1 MEKTFAPQDIE
12 TKWYKTW
19 EQRGYFAPDMASK
32 SDPYSIVIPPPN
44 VTGSLH
50 IGHAL
55 QHGIMDALTRY
66 NRMQGKNA
74 LWQVGTDHA
83 GIATQM
89 VVERKLAAEGKP
101 GREEMGREKF
111 IEKIWEWK
119 EESGGTITQQ
129 MRRLGNSVDWD
140 TERFTM
146 DEGFSS
152 AVQET
157 FIRLHKDGLIYRGKR
172 LVNWDPKLHTAI
184 SDLEVENREVKGKM
198 WNLRYPLAD
207 GVKTLDG
214 KDYIVVATTRPE
226 TLLGDTGVAVNAEDP
241 RYTNLIGQHVLLPL
255 VGRLIP
261 IVADDHANM
270 EKGTGCVKITP
281 AHDFNDYEV
290 GQRHKLPMVN
300 ILTMNA
306 DIRQTAECVNSD
318 GSDNDEMDTTL
329 PEKYRG
335 MERFAA
341 RREVVADM
349 DALGFL
355 EDIEENDMTIPYGD
369 RGGVVIEPMLTNQ
382 WYVDAKKLAGPAIEV
397 VEDGRIKFVPQQYE
411 NMYFSWMRNIQDWCI
426 SRQLW
431 WGHQIPAWYDEA
443 GKAYVG
449 QSEAAVREQYN
460 LGDIPLTQD
469 EDVLDTWFSSALWT
483 FGTQGWPEQT
493 ERLKAFHPTDVLVTG
508 FDIIFFWVARM
519 VMMSMHLIKD
529 ENGESEVPFKTVYV
543 TGLIRDE
550 QGQKMSKSKGNVL
563 DPLDMIDGIDIESL
577 LEKRTGNMMQPQ
589 QAAKIASRTRKQFPD
604 GIEPHGSD
612 ALRFTLCAL
621 ASTGRDINWDMKR
634 LEGYRNFCNKI
645 WNASR
650 YVLMNAQGENG
661 DEDCGQDNSD
671 DYRLTLADRW
681 IVSRLQQ
688 AETEVTTAIDSYRF
702 DLAAQALY
710 DFVWNEYCDWYLELS
725 KPVLWDEN
733 GDPAIQKGTRRT
745 LVRVL
750 EAVLRLAHPMLPFI
764 TEEIWQ
770 NIAPLAGITL
780 NPEGDTIML
789 QPFPVADQSKVD
801 SEADADIEWVK
812 NVIIGVRNV
821 RGEMNISPAK
831 DLPIYIARGDATA
844 KRRLEDNRQF
854 LSKLA
859 SLESITWLDDPAD
872 APLCATAL
880 AGDLEILVPMAGLI
894 DVDAEL
900 ARLDREIDKIG
911 IETKKLTGKLSNPK
925 FADNAPA
932 EVVAKERQRLED
944 FEGSLSQLQ
953 EKRSAIAEMA

>member
-382 WYVDAKKLAGPAIEV
+382 WYVDAKKLAGPAIEA

-529 ENGESEVPFKTVYV
+529 ENGKPEVPFKTVYV

-831 DLPIYIARGDATA
+831 DLPIYMARGDATA
-844 KRRLEDNRQF
+844 KRRLEENRQF

>member
-19 EQRGYFAPDMASK
+19 EQRGYFAPKAGSDK
-32 SDPYSIVIPPPN
+32 DPYSIVIPPPN

-66 NRMQGKNA
+66 NRMKGKNA
-74 LWQVGTDHA
+74 LWQVGSDHA

-89 VVERKLAAEGKP
+89 VVERKLAAEGQP
-101 GREEMGREKF
+101 GREELGREKF
-111 IEKIWEWK
+111 IEKTWEWK
-119 EESGGTITQQ
+119 EESGDTIMRQ

-146 DEGFSS
+146 DDGFYKG
-152 AVQET
+152 VQEA
-157 FIRLHKDGLIYRGKR
+157 FIRLHADGLIYRGKR

-184 SDLEVENREVKGKM
+184 SDLEVENRDVKGKM
-198 WNLRYPLAD
+198 YNLRYPLAE

-241 RYTNLIGQHVLLPL
+241 RYANLIGQHVVLPL

-290 GQRHKLPMVN
+290 GQRHRLPMVN

-306 DIRQTAECVNSD
+306 DIRHSAECVNSD
-318 GSDNDEMDTTL
+318 GSDNEQMNNSL
-329 PEKYRG
+329 PEKYQG

-349 DALGFL
+349 DALGLL
-355 EDIEENDMTIPYGD
+355 EGIEENDMTIPYGD

-382 WYVDAKKLAGPAIEV
+382 WYVDAKKLAGPAIEA

-431 WGHQIPAWYDEA
+431 WGHRIPAWYDQT

-449 QSEAAVREQYN
+449 SSEEDVRAKYN
-460 LGDIPLTQD
+460 LGDIELHQD

-483 FGTQGWPEQT
+483 FGTLGWPEDT
-493 ERLKAFHPTDVLVTG
+493 ERLKTFHPTDVLVTG

-519 VMMSMHLIKD
+519 IMMSMHLIKD
-529 ENGESEVPFKTVYV
+529 ENGQAEVPFKTVYV

-604 GIEPHGSD
+604 GIEPHGAD

-650 YVLMNAQGENG
+650 YVLMNATGEDG
-661 DEDCGQDNSD
+661 DQDCGQDNSD
-671 DYRLTLADRW
+671 NYKLTLADRW
-681 IVSRLQQ
+681 IVSRLQS
-688 AETEVTTAIDSYRF
+688 AESEVTAAIDSYRF

-750 EAVLRLAHPMLPFI
+750 EAILRLAHPMLPFI

-770 NIAPLAGITL
+770 NIAPLAGIGL

-789 QPFPVADQSKVD
+789 QPFPVADQSQID
-801 SEADADIEWVK
+801 AQADADIDWVK
-812 NVIIGVRNV
+812 NVIVGVRNV

-831 DLPIYIARGDATA
+831 ALPIYMARGDAED
-844 KRRLEDNRQF
+844 KRRLEENRQF

-859 SLESITWLDDPAD
+859 SLESITWLDDPAQ

-900 ARLDREIDKIG
+900 ARLDREIDKIS
-911 IETKKLTGKLSNPK
+911 IEVKKLSGKLSNAK
-925 FADNAPA
+925 FVDNAPA
-932 EVVAKERQRLED
+932 EVVAKERQKLEE
-944 FEGSLSQLQ
+944 FEGSVSQLQ

>member
-290 GQRHKLPMVN
+290 GQRHKLPMAN

-382 WYVDAKKLAGPAIEV
+382 WYVDAKKLAGPAIEA

-529 ENGESEVPFKTVYV
+529 ENGEPEVPFKTVYV

-577 LEKRTGNMMQPQ
+577 LEKRTGNLMQPQ

-750 EAVLRLAHPMLPFI
+750 ESVLRLAHPMLPFI

-780 NPEGDTIML
+780 DPEGDTIML

-801 SEADADIEWVK
+801 TEADADIEWVK

-831 DLPIYIARGDATA
+831 DLPIYMARGDATA
-844 KRRLEDNRQF
+844 KRRLEENRQF

-859 SLESITWLDDPAD
+859 NLESITWLDDPAD
-872 APLCATAL
+872 APLSATAL

-911 IETKKLTGKLSNPK
+911 IEAKKLTGKLSNPK

-932 EVVAKERQRLED
+932 EVVAKERQKLED